1 MASPLFSYLDMVKLE
16 VAHNNARKRITSQ
29 RLAPEITKMVTE
41 IANHIRNKNNDIME
55 ELKNDMLSKTSS
67 CRSAEALAF
76 QFVSYDFSKLFSPS
90 TTMKYKAHAKSFEY
104 AVVQAYRVH
113 CKESD
118 VFEMSHSD
126 LMWVI
131 WKYTDFQT
139 RLLKEL
145 ELDPEHFRFKKH
157 YQPLHDYARLFQHD
171 PEVNEYINSIYLVYT
186 H

>member
-1 MASPLFSYLDMVKLE
+1 MASPLFSDLDMINLDI
-16 VAHNNARKRITSQ
+16 AHLQARRRITSQ
-29 RLAPEITKMVTE
+29 RLAPEITTMVTE

-55 ELKNDMLSKTSS
+55 ELKNDMLSKTTS
-67 CRSAEALAF
+67 CRSAEALVF
-76 QFVSYDFSKLFSPS
+76 QFVSYDFSKVFSP
-90 TTMKYKAHAKSFEY
+90 TARMQYKEYAKRFDY
-104 AVVQAYRVH
+104 AVVHAFRAN

-118 VFEMSHSD
+118 LFEMSHSN

-145 ELDPEHFRFKKH
+145 ELDPKHFSFKKH
-157 YQPLHDYARLFQHD
+157 YQPLQDYARLFEHV

>member
-1 MASPLFSYLDMVKLE
+1 MASPLFSYLDMVRLE
-16 VAHNNARKRITSQ
+16 VAHNDARKRIMSQ
-29 RLAPEITKMVTE
+29 RLAPEITKMVAE
-41 IANHIRNKNNDIME
+41 IANHIRNKNNDIMK
-55 ELKNDMLSKTSS
+55 ELKNDMLSKTTS

-76 QFVSYDFSKLFSPS
+76 QFVSYDFSKLSSHS
-90 TTMKYKAHAKSFEY
+90 TTMKYKHDAKRFQY
-104 AVVQAYRVH
+104 AVVQVYRAN
-113 CKESD
+113 CIEID
-118 VFEMSHSD
+118 LFEMSHSD

-157 YQPLHDYARLFQHD
+157 YQPMHDYARLFKHD
-171 PEVNEYINSIYLVYT
+171 PDVNEYINSIYLVYT

>member
-1 MASPLFSYLDMVKLE
+1 MASPLFSDLDMFKLE
-16 VAHNNARKRITSQ
+16 AAHINARRRITSQ
-29 RLAPEITKMVTE
+29 KLAPEITTLVSE
-41 IANHIRNKNNDIME
+41 IANHIRKKNNDIME
-55 ELKNDMLSKTSS
+55 ELKNDMLSKTTS

-76 QFVSYDFSKLFSPS
+76 QFVSYDFSKVLSPS
-90 TTMKYKAHAKSFEY
+90 TITKYRAHAKRFEI
-104 AVVQAYRVH
+104 AVVHASRAN

-118 VFEMSHSD
+118 LFEMSHSH

-145 ELDPEHFRFKKH
+145 ELDPEHFSFKKH
-157 YQPLHDYARLFQHD
+157 YQPLPDYARLFQHD